1 MDMRL
6 DENRKIACVVLV
18 VCVLLSVF
26 AFGGAALG
34 RERGKVMR
42 VFNDGTDTSL
52 ATRHSMDAYLDAA
65 AESAGIMANEYEA
78 RVGASELTAAALE
91 NAALIGDDSADLDA
105 RFKAY
110 TDLKAQVEKLYNNM
124 YSAVSTED
132 FRNFKLAYDDFW
144 GYDDMIGRDEY
155 HKLAKSYNGLIS
167 GFPGGVVATLTGQ
180 GNLNTFG
187 G

>member
-1 MDMRL
+1 MRL
-6 DENRKIACVVLV
+6 NENRKLACVVLV

-42 VFNDGTDTSL
+42 VFNDGADTSL

-65 AESAGIMANEYEA
+65 GESASIMANEAEA
-78 RVGASELTAAALE
+78 RMGESDLGNSALE
-91 NAALIGDDSADLDA
+91 NAALIGNDAADLND

-110 TDLKAQVEKLYNNM
+110 TDLKGQVEKLYNNL
-124 YSAVSTED
+124 YGAVSTED

-144 GYDDMIGRDEY
+144 GYDDLLGRDSY
-155 HKLAKSYNGLIS
+155 HKLAKSYNSLIS
-167 GFPGGVVATLTGQ
+167 SFPGGVVATLTGQ
-180 GNLNTFG
+180 GSLNTFE
-187 G
+187 

>member
-1 MDMRL
+1 MRL
-6 DENRKIACVVLV
+6 NENRKLACVVLA

-26 AFGGAALG
+26 ALGGGALG
-34 RERGKVMR
+34 RERRRVMK
-42 VFNDGTDTSL
+42 VFNDGTDASL

-65 AESAGIMANEYEA
+65 GESAGIMANEAEA
-78 RVGASELTAAALE
+78 RMGESDLGNSALQNASV
-91 NAALIGDDSADLDA
+91 IGDDAAALDA

-110 TDLKAQVEKLYNNM
+110 TDLKGQVEKLYNNM

-144 GYDDMIGRDEY
+144 GYDDMLGRDEY
-155 HKLAKSYNGLIS
+155 HKLAKSYNSLIS

-180 GNLNTFG
+180 GTLNTFG

>member
-6 DENRKIACVVLV
+6 NENRKLACAALI

-26 AFGGAALG
+26 VLGGGALG
-34 RERGKVMR
+34 RERGRVMK
-42 VFNDGTDTSL
+42 VFNDGKDTSL

-65 AESAGIMANEYEA
+65 GESAGIMANEAEA
-78 RVGASELTAAALE
+78 RTGESALGNDVLS

-110 TDLKAQVEKLYNNM
+110 TDLKGQVEKLYNMM
-124 YSAVSTED
+124 YTAVGADDS
-132 FRNFKLAYDDFW
+132 RNFKLAYDDFW
-144 GYDDMIGRDEY
+144 GYDDMLGRDEY
-155 HKLAKSYNGLIS
+155 HKLARSYNDLIS

-180 GNLNTFG
+180 GRLNTFG